1 MNEMKA
7 EFSLRGGMAAR
18 NEFSSLV
25 DVLRRR
31 AAEQPDDAAYIFLP
45 DRGAERLSL
54 SFAELYARA
63 QAVAVSLAERGQKGD
78 RAVLLFSPGLD
89 FIVAFFA
96 CLLAGVIAVP
106 LMVPR
111 RASSRDASAAIL
123 SDCSPRF
130 AMTRRD
136 LLTAARPELK
146 DRFDTAQLDWVFV
159 DSCSAG
165 PGELLAPLALPA
177 REDIALLQYTS
188 GSTSSPKGVIVS
200 HGNLIENSEMIRIAL
215 GNTRNSTHV
224 SWVPLYHDMGLILNA
239 LQSLYV
245 GALCVLMAPVSFMQ
259 RPLSWLRAIHDY
271 RAEVAGGPNFAFDL
285 CVRRHRP
292 EEIHGIDLSCWK
304 VALNGAE
311 PVRASTIDRF
321 ASTFAPYGF
330 DAKSIH
336 PAYGMA
342 EATLLISA
350 GRRGTGPVTRR
361 IDREALQRNQIV
373 APGQT
378 PDAQTLVGCGR
389 QLVGERLAIVD
400 PETRM
405 PLGPGLVGEVWV
417 AGPHVAQGYW
427 RNPEATASVFRAQ
440 TASGDARYWLRT
452 GDLGFLDE
460 DGELY
465 ITGRIKDLI
474 IIRGINHYPQDIE
487 ETVQDCHAALRR
499 HCGAAFGVPGHNNE
513 EQLVLVQ
520 EVERTFRRQ
529 IAIEEI
535 IASIREAIT
544 REHEIAARE
553 IVLIRTGACPR
564 RPAARSSAVSR
575 GKCFWPAR
583 SRSFRAPR
591 LSSRCGTAYGGICST
606 PLPAA

>member
-1 MNEMKA
+1 
-7 EFSLRGGMAAR
+7 
-18 NEFSSLV
+18 
-25 DVLRRR
+25 
-31 AAEQPDDAAYIFLP
+31 
-45 DRGAERLSL
+45 
-54 SFAELYARA
+54 
-63 QAVAVSLAERGQKGD
+63 
-78 RAVLLFSPGLD
+78 
-89 FIVAFFA
+89 
-96 CLLAGVIAVP
+96 
-106 LMVPR
+106 
-111 RASSRDASAAIL
+111 
-123 SDCSPRF
+123 
-130 AMTRRD
+130 
-136 LLTAARPELK
+136 
-146 DRFDTAQLDWVFV
+146 
-159 DSCSAG
+159 
-165 PGELLAPLALPA
+165 
-177 REDIALLQYTS
+177 
-188 GSTSSPKGVIVS
+188 
-200 HGNLIENSEMIRIAL
+200 MIRIAL
-215 GNTRNSTHV
+215 CNTRNSTHV

-239 LQSLYV
+239 LQSLYI
-245 GALCVLMAPVSFMQ
+245 GARCVLLAPVSFMQ

-292 EEIHGIDLSCWK
+292 EELHGIDLSCWK

-311 PVRASTIDRF
+311 PVRASTVDRF

-330 DAKSIH
+330 DANSIH

-361 IDREALQRNQIV
+361 VDREALQRNQMV
-373 APGQT
+373 APARAQ
-378 PDAQTLVGCGR
+378 DAQILVGCGR

-405 PLGPGLVGEVWV
+405 RLGPGLVGEVWV

-427 RNPEATASVFRAQ
+427 RNPEATASVFTAR
-440 TASGDARYWLRT
+440 TASGAAQSWLRT

-460 DGELY
+460 AGELY

-487 ETVQDCHAALRR
+487 ETVQDSHAALRR
-499 HCGAAFGVPGHNNE
+499 HCGAAFSVPGHNDE

-535 IASIREAIT
+535 IASIREAIA

-553 IVLIRTGACPR
+553 IVLIRTGSLPKTTSGKIQR
-564 RPAARSSAVSR
+564 RLTRQMFLA
-575 GKCFWPAR
+575 GT
-583 SRSFRAPR
+583 
-591 LSSRCGTAYGGICST
+591 LS
-606 PLPAA
+606 LV

>member
-1 MNEMKA
+1 MNQTTAMNET
-7 EFSLRGGMAAR
+7 EAR
-18 NEFSSLV
+18 AGFSSLV

-31 AAEQPDDAAYIFLP
+31 AAEQPDDPAYIFLP

-63 QAVAVSLAERGQKGD
+63 RVVAASLAERGQKGD

-106 LMVPR
+106 MMVPR

-123 SDCSPRF
+123 ADCSPRF

-136 LLTAARPELK
+136 LLTDARPELME
-146 DRFDTAQLDWVFV
+146 RFGTAELDWVLV
-159 DSCSAG
+159 DSCIADS
-165 PGELLAPLALPA
+165 GELQAPLPLPA

-239 LQSLYV
+239 LQSLYI
-245 GALCVLMAPVSFMQ
+245 GALCVLLAPVSFMQ

-292 EEIHGIDLSCWK
+292 EELHGIDLSCWK

-311 PVRASTIDRF
+311 PVRASTVDRF

-330 DAKSIH
+330 DANSIH

-361 IDREALQRNQIV
+361 VDREVLQRNQMV
-373 APGQT
+373 APARAQ
-378 PDAQTLVGCGR
+378 DAQILVGCGR

-405 PLGPGLVGEVWV
+405 RLGPGLVGEVWV

-427 RNPEATASVFRAQ
+427 RNPEATASVFTAR
-440 TASGDARYWLRT
+440 TASGAAQSWLRT

-460 DGELY
+460 AGELY

-487 ETVQDCHAALRR
+487 ETVQDSHAALRR
-499 HCGAAFGVPGHNNE
+499 HCGAAFSVPGHNDE

-535 IASIREAIT
+535 IASIREAIA

-553 IVLIRTGACPR
+553 IVLIRTGSLPKTTSGKIQR
-564 RPAARSSAVSR
+564 RLTRQMFLA
-575 GKCFWPAR
+575 GT
-583 SRSFRAPR
+583 
-591 LSSRCGTAYGGICST
+591 LS
-606 PLPAA
+606 LV

>member
-1 MNEMKA
+1 MSETKKA
-7 EFSLRGGMAAR
+7 RT
-18 NEFSSLV
+18 EFSSLV
-25 DVLRRR
+25 DVLRYR
-31 AAEQPDDAAYIFLP
+31 ATEQPNDPAYIFLP

-54 SFAELYARA
+54 SFAELYTRAR
-63 QAVAVSLAERGQKGD
+63 AVAVSLADRGQKGD

-106 LMVPR
+106 MMIPR

-123 SDCSPRF
+123 ADCSPCF

-136 LLTAARPELK
+136 LVTDARPELME
-146 DRFDTAQLDWVFV
+146 RFGIGRLDWVFV
-159 DSCSAG
+159 DCRRPVSA
-165 PGELLAPLALPA
+165 ELRAPLPLPA

-188 GSTSSPKGVIVS
+188 GSTSSPKGVMVS
-200 HGNLIENSEMIRIAL
+200 HRNLIENSEMIRIAL
-215 GNTRNSTHV
+215 DNTRNSTHV
-224 SWVPLYHDMGLILNA
+224 SWVPLYHDMGLILNV
-239 LQSLYV
+239 LQSFYV
-245 GALCVLMAPVSFMQ
+245 GALCVLLAPVSFMQ

-311 PVRASTIDRF
+311 PIRASTIDRF
-321 ASTFAPYGF
+321 AATFAPYGF

-350 GRRGTGPVTRR
+350 GRRGTGPITRR
-361 IDREALQRNQIV
+361 IDRDALQRNQIV
-373 APGQT
+373 APAKAQ
-378 PDAQTLVGCGR
+378 DAQILVGCGR
-389 QLVGERLAIVD
+389 RLVGERLAIVD

-405 PLGPGLVGEVWV
+405 SRGPGLLGEVWV
-417 AGPHVAQGYW
+417 AGPHVAHGYW
-427 RNPEATASVFRAQ
+427 RNPEATASAFRAR
-440 TASGDARYWLRT
+440 TASGGAQSWLRT

-460 DGELY
+460 NGELY

-487 ETVQDCHAALRR
+487 ETVQDCHTALRR
-499 HCGAAFGVPGHNNE
+499 HCGAAFSVPDHNDE

-529 IAIEEI
+529 IAVEEI
-535 IASIREAIT
+535 IAAIREAIS

-553 IVLIRTGACPR
+553 IVLIRTGSLPKTSSGKIQR
-564 RPAARSSAVSR
+564 RLTRQMFLA
-575 GKCFWPAR
+575 GT
-583 SRSFRAPR
+583 
-591 LSSRCGTAYGGICST
+591 LS
-606 PLPAA
+606 LV

>member
-1 MNEMKA
+1 MNETKA
-7 EFSLRGGMAAR
+7 RT
-18 NEFSSLV
+18 EFSSLV
-25 DVLRRR
+25 KVLRHR
-31 AAEQPDDAAYIFLP
+31 AAEQPNDPAYIFLP

-54 SFAELYARA
+54 SFAELYAEARL
-63 QAVAVSLAERGQKGD
+63 VAASLAERGQKGD
-78 RAVLLFSPGLD
+78 RAILLFSPGLD

-123 SDCSPRF
+123 ADCSPRF

-136 LLTAARPELK
+136 LLTDARPELME
-146 DRFDTAQLDWVFV
+146 RFRTGLIDWVFV
-159 DSCSAG
+159 DSCIAG
-165 PGELLAPLALPA
+165 SEQPPTPFPLPA
-177 REDIALLQYTS
+177 RDDVAFLQYTS
-188 GSTSSPKGVIVS
+188 GSTSAPKGVIVS
-200 HGNLIENSEMIRIAL
+200 HGNLIENSEMIRIAF
-215 GNTRNSTHV
+215 GNTRKSTHV
-224 SWVPLYHDMGLILNA
+224 CWVPLYHDMGLILNV
-239 LQSLYV
+239 LQSLYI

-330 DAKSIH
+330 DAKSFH

-350 GRRGTGPVTRR
+350 GRRGTGPITRW

-373 APGQT
+373 APAQAH
-378 PDAQTLVGCGR
+378 DAQILVGCGR
-389 QLVGERLAIVD
+389 QLAGERLAIVD

-405 PLGPGLVGEVWV
+405 MLGPGLVGEVWV
-417 AGPHVAQGYW
+417 AGPHVAQGSW
-427 RNPEATASVFRAQ
+427 RNPEATASVFRARM
-440 TASGDARYWLRT
+440 ASGGAQYWLRT

-487 ETVQDCHAALRR
+487 QTVQDCHAALRR
-499 HCGAAFGVPGHNNE
+499 NCGAAFSVPDHNNE

-520 EVERTFRRQ
+520 EVERTFRTQ

-535 IASIREAIT
+535 VASIREAIT
-544 REHEIAARE
+544 REHQIAARE
-553 IVLIRTGACPR
+553 IVLIRTGSLPKTTSGKIQR
-564 RPAARSSAVSR
+564 RLTRQMFLA
-575 GKCFWPAR
+575 GT
-583 SRSFRAPR
+583 
-591 LSSRCGTAYGGICST
+591 LSVV
-606 PLPAA
+606 